1 MSVLNTF
8 FHKYNIVATIS
19 RGFIRKCQC
28 ISPFLWTDEKLHR
41 HCAIY
46 EQ

>member
-8 FHKYNIVATIS
+8 FYKCNIVATVS
-19 RGFIRKCQC
+19 RGFIRKCQY
-28 ISPFLWTDEKLHR
+28 ISPLLWTDEKLRR
-41 HCAIY
+41 HYAIY